1 METGSVESHDPDPT
15 CLSEEPNPMHP
26 SLVTIDFRRVGDRG
40 ARGADRGA
48 RGADR
53 GARVPSYEKGW
64 IDARSAPTRSTSTM
78 SRATFDALRIAVAL
92 DDP

>member
-26 SLVTIDFRRVGDRG
+26 SLVTIDFRRVG
-40 ARGADRGA
+40 DRGA